1 MDIKDF
7 LAPSA
12 VFVDVPGSNK
22 TRVLEDLC
30 YRAASILNVD
40 VNKITTAILERE
52 KLGSTGVGHGVA
64 IPHARTGEVE
74 KPFGLL
80 AQLRYAINFDS
91 IDQLPVDIVFL
102 LFLPAVP
109 TGERVNPIATVA
121 RKLRD
126 DDITHNLRRAAHA
139 SDLYEAMIQ
148 SLD

>member
-22 TRVLEDLC
+22 IRVLEDLC
-30 YRAASILNVD
+30 HRAASILNVNAD
-40 VNKITTAILERE
+40 KITTAILNRE
-52 KLGSTGVGHGVA
+52 TLGSTGVGHGIA
-64 IPHARTGEVE
+64 IPHARIADVI

-80 AQLRYAINFDS
+80 AQLRYAINFDA

-109 TGERVNPIATVA
+109 TGERVNALAVVA

-126 DDITHNLRRAAHA
+126 DDIAHNLRRAAHV
-139 SDLYEAMIQ
+139 SDLYEAIIQ
-148 SLD
+148 NSN